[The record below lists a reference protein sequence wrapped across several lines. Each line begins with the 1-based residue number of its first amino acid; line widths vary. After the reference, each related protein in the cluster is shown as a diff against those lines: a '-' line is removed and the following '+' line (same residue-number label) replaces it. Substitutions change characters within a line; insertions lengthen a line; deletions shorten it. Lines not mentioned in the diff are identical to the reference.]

1 MFSLQNIKAVAYDF
15 DETLCCNAQ
24 RTCTPDIIHRDVAIL
39 CGEDPWH
46 DCLVPWFMCTFV
58 HAVHTTEAMQRDCG
72 IPAALVSAVF
82 TSIETQGKSSWV
94 KKNYDLHML
103 DLCVGL
109 AEDHRVVAARKLSS
123 LRTLCE
129 HLDLEPENVLLVD
142 DYWGTLVEA
151 GKAGFVAATPIEV
164 ACWVDRYVGFK

>member
-1 MFSLQNIKAVAYDF
+1 M
-15 DETLCCNAQ
+15 
-24 RTCTPDIIHRDVAIL
+24 R
-39 CGEDPWH
+39 
-46 DCLVPWFMCTFV
+46 TFV

-72 IPAALVSAVF
+72 IPAALVSGIFA
-82 TSIETQGKSSWV
+82 SAEAQGKSSWV

-109 AEDHRVVAARKLSS
+109 EEDYRVVAARKLSS

-142 DYWGTLVEA
+142 DYWETVVKA

>member
-1 MFSLQNIKAVAYDF
+1 M
-15 DETLCCNAQ
+15 
-24 RTCTPDIIHRDVAIL
+24 R
-39 CGEDPWH
+39 
-46 DCLVPWFMCTFV
+46 TFV

-72 IPAALVSAVF
+72 IPAALVSGIF
-82 TSIETQGKSSWV
+82 TSTEAQGKSSWV

-109 AEDHRVVAARKLSS
+109 EEDYRVVAARKLSS
-123 LRTLCE
+123 LWTLCE

-142 DYWGTLVEA
+142 DAWETLLET

-164 ACWVDRYVGFK
+164 AYWVYRYVRFKQPAEELLKSEE

>member
-39 CGEDPWH
+39 RGEDPWH

-82 TSIETQGKSSWV
+82 TSTEAQGKSS
-94 KKNYDLHML
+94 
-103 DLCVGL
+103 
-109 AEDHRVVAARKLSS
+109 
-123 LRTLCE
+123 
-129 HLDLEPENVLLVD
+129 
-142 DYWGTLVEA
+142 
-151 GKAGFVAATPIEV
+151 
-164 ACWVDRYVGFK
+164 